1 MESKAQFLPNLSDVF
16 LVLILTI
23 FFPIILSLLGI
34 MLLDFDARLF
44 QEKYF
49 QVLELVVFFPMLLY
63 ILFKRYPFFPVLRI
77 RKIPLRILSLTLVI
91 GLSMVILTT
100 ELDYLIS
107 LYFPIPPEVLNLIE
121 DFIKADNWLDWVW
134 MVLFAVIVA
143 GLFEEM
149 LFRGFVQQ
157 GLERSKLQIPGAI
170 IITSIF
176 FMFCHIPWW
185 WIQTLLFA
193 AILGV
198 MAWRSNSILP
208 GAIIHALNNGISI
221 LFSNF
226 EPQQYRWLMPE
237 KHIAPAWL
245 ILAAISFGWAFLKF
259 YQYYAAIAVNSG
271 RDDTS
276 ILNGAATEDAESVW
290 YKTTDLADR

>member
-221 LFSNF
+221 LFSNQ

-259 YQYYAAIAVNSG
+259 YQYYAATAMNSG